1 MTVYLKI
8 KYETNHIE
16 TFSEKTKKSIIATSK
31 IELCVAL
38 VRKLY
43 FRCCETFISTSGT
56 LCVLEFVQVFKL
68 RKFLELQSA
77 NLPKMNFC
85 TSTFRFFWV
94 IALVSPYLIQNN
106 LNYSTISFLQQ
117 KKQSTFVPITLY
129 LLHLYY
135 SVMIW
140 FFLDFSSVLEI
151 STSPS
156 KQTLFILKT

>member
-1 MTVYLKI
+1 MTVYLKL
-8 KYETNHIE
+8 KYDTNHTE

-68 RKFLELQSA
+68 RNFLGLQSA

-85 TSTFRFFWV
+85 TSTFRFLSDCTC
-94 IALVSPYLIQNN
+94 I
-106 LNYSTISFLQQ
+106 TISHT
-117 KKQSTFVPITLY
+117 K
-129 LLHLYY
+129 
-135 SVMIW
+135 
-140 FFLDFSSVLEI
+140 
-151 STSPS
+151 
-156 KQTLFILKT
+156 